1 MGSASARSAAAPQA
15 PVSPTTA
22 ITASSMN
29 FSSVPPWSLT
39 SRRAWAKMG
48 EVAAH
53 QDAHVFGV
61 KRFAE
66 GR

>member
-22 ITASSMN
+22 ITASPMN
-29 FSSVPPWSLT
+29 FSSMPPWSLT
-39 SRRAWAKMG
+39 TPRIGK
-48 EVAAH
+48 VAAH
-53 QDAHVFGV
+53 QSAHIFGV

-66 GR
+66 GG